1 MKKNVISFVSCE
13 SFFEGI
19 GSSNA
24 SMYLSSACRLM
35 SRTIFL
41 QMAFLSVYYNHTKI
55 TLYHR
60 MDIADKYMVVD
71 LQDAIFTTLIEC
83 AAKANAE
90 SAMSF
95 LFNEN
100 TQQCVVE
107 SENAVQLSIPHGFD
121 RFIVHQGGMF

>member
-1 MKKNVISFVSCE
+1 MKKIVISFVSCE
-13 SFFEGI
+13 SFLEGI
-19 GSSNA
+19 GSSNV

-35 SRTIFL
+35 SGTIFL
-41 QMAFLSVYYNHTKI
+41 QLAFLLVCYNHTKI

-71 LQDAIFTTLIEC
+71 IQDAALTTLIEC

-90 SAMSF
+90 FAMSF
-95 LFNEN
+95 LFNGN

-107 SENAVQLSIPHGFD
+107 SENAVQISIPHGFD